1 MSTPARIA
9 PQAQPTTHSQPIAQV
24 AAAGREAVPVL
35 TSSSGYSHKLPSRE
49 NDGRLLAWPPHTPH
63 PTRLR
68 APAGMTIPLH
78 QAAMTQEEQARSLGS
93 TGTTLPLHALA
104 HRAALPPGI
113 RAGLPNAALPGPP
126 ALSLPRLCSRS

>member
-49 NDGRLLAWPPHTPH
+49 NDGRLLA
-63 PTRLR
+63 
-68 APAGMTIPLH
+68 
-78 QAAMTQEEQARSLGS
+78 
-93 TGTTLPLHALA
+93 
-104 HRAALPPGI
+104 
-113 RAGLPNAALPGPP
+113 
-126 ALSLPRLCSRS
+126 